1 MMSEKQTS
9 YVQAREALLAHIA
22 TTLQQ
27 DRRFI
32 AAWLAGSHA
41 RGQQQWFSDL
51 DLHVV
56 VAEEYSETL
65 CAQPWPVGAK
75 TTPERLA
82 LFTQFGKPAVI
93 YEVHANNLVGGTFT
107 YVLYQESAINVDWM
121 LIPKSRAHLEHPA
134 LLLFS
139 RAELPQSPTEEPPS
153 REECAE
159 RASLQVGFF
168 WMIAATNAQ
177 NLLHGDLVQYHT
189 LLRWLEESIRET
201 RAALRGEH
209 TSFTKAARIKL
220 NCTREEQVAT
230 LRSLCDEMQSL
241 MPQVIALGGY
251 APAAPR
257 SVIEE
262 RLALLE

>member
-1 MMSEKQTS
+1 MTSKKQTS
-9 YVQAREALLAHIA
+9 YVQAREALLEHIT
-22 TTLQQ
+22 TTLKQ

-32 AAWLAGSHA
+32 AAWVAGSHA
-41 RGQQQWFSDL
+41 RGEQQRFSDL

-65 CAQPWPVGAK
+65 CAQPWSVGAK

-82 LFTQFGKPAVI
+82 LFTQFGKPVVI

-107 YVLYQESAINVDWM
+107 YVLYKESAINVDWM
-121 LIPKSRAHLEHPA
+121 LIPKSRAHVEHSS

-139 RAELPQSPTEEPPS
+139 HAELPEPLTEGPPS

-189 LLRWLEESIRET
+189 LLRWLEDSIRET
-201 RAALRGEH
+201 RAALRGEYA
-209 TSFTKAARIKL
+209 SFTKASRIKL
-220 NCTREEQVAT
+220 NCTQEDQVAA
-230 LRSLCDEMQSL
+230 LRSLCDEMESL
-241 MPQVIALGGY
+241 IPQVIALGGY
-251 APAAPR
+251 VSAAPLP
-257 SVIEE
+257 VIEE